1 MNKLPREKLIEDG
14 IDKLTDDELLAI
26 MLGVGTK
33 NEDVF
38 TMSKRLIKDYGFSH
52 LLRMD
57 YLELSKIPGIKE
69 AKATKLIS
77 VFEIA

>member
-57 YLELSKIPGIKE
+57 
-69 AKATKLIS
+69 
-77 VFEIA
+77 